1 MMKLPSARPRKSAHW
16 LWSVLFIDLLV
27 LPALGCFFVSLR
39 AGQSVNSG
47 LTWTMIGL
55 MVAVVMTSLSIVG
68 GYERRRD
75 LQTLAYASEH
85 FLALMTALCVTFLLL
100 YSLAAYQEAAKPSR
114 ATLILALVTFAPISL
129 IYRRKISR
137 RLQLAAGERFVC
149 ILGTDDMARE
159 VTMAA
164 QQDGLS
170 QRLRY
175 FSLSDLGTDETESPT
190 EKDIRKVLA
199 EQEAQCEAVVIA
211 APYREVS
218 ATLSQYLLDVHF
230 HHIPVYPLESFFEV
244 YFKKI
249 PLSRLHLAWAL
260 KDGFK
265 IAGRHIFENVKR
277 SLDVGLAAIA
287 LLVGSPLLIV
297 VSLLVCWDGPV
308 FFRQMRVGRFGRPF
322 ELFKFRTMRPEADR
336 EGDYTLPNDTR
347 VTAVGRWLRQ
357 YRLDE
362 WPQFW
367 NVLKGEMSL
376 IGPRAEWEKLVAV
389 YEKEIP
395 FYRLRHWVR
404 PGITGWAQVNFPY
417 GSGLE
422 DAREKLQYDLY
433 YVKNYS
439 LSLDAAIVLK
449 TLYVIFSAKGR

>member
-1 MMKLPSARPRKSAHW
+1 M
-16 LWSVLFIDLLV
+16 IDLLL

-39 AGQSVNSG
+39 SGQSVSSA

-55 MVAVVMTSLSIVG
+55 MVAVVIPSLSIVG
-68 GYERRRD
+68 GYEGRRD

-85 FLALMTALCVTFLLL
+85 FLALMTALLVTFLLL
-100 YSLAAYQEAAKPSR
+100 YSLAAYQEAGKPSR
-114 ATLILALVTFAPISL
+114 ATLALALVTFAPVSL

-137 RLQLAAGERFVC
+137 RMQLKAGERFVC
-149 ILGTDDMARE
+149 VLGTDDMARE
-159 VTMAA
+159 VTVAA
-164 QQDGLS
+164 QQEGLS

-175 FSLSDLGTDETESPT
+175 FSLGDLGSGGAESSM
-190 EKDIRKVLA
+190 EKDISKVLV
-199 EQEAQCEAVVIA
+199 EQGAQCEAVVIA

-244 YFKKI
+244 YFKKV

-260 KDGFK
+260 KDGFE
-265 IAGRHIFENVKR
+265 IAGRHVFENIKR
-277 SLDVGLAAIA
+277 GLDIGLAAVA

-308 FFRQMRVGRFGRPF
+308 FFRQVRVGRFGQHF
-322 ELFKFRTMRPEADR
+322 DLFKFRTMRPAADQ

-347 VTAVGRWLRQ
+347 VTPIGHWLRQ

-376 IGPRAEWEKLVAV
+376 IGPRAEWEKLVTV

-439 LSLDAAIVLK
+439 LSLDAAILLK